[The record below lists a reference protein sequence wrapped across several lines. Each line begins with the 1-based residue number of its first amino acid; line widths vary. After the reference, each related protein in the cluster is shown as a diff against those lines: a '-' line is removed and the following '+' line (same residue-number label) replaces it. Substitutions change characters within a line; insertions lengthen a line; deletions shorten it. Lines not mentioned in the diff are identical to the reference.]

1 MEALLTAFVLP
12 SFKAGEF
19 EKLDTLDDHRLRHEA
34 EDAALKQPSES
45 FPSWIVSFVR
55 RVIQLLENLP
65 EEASSGTDSATEG

>member
-1 MEALLTAFVLP
+1 MEATSTTFVLP

-19 EKLDTLDDHRLRHEA
+19 ERLDTLDDLRLRHEA
-34 EDAALKQPSES
+34 EDAALKQSSES
-45 FPSWIVSFVR
+45 FPSWIASFVR